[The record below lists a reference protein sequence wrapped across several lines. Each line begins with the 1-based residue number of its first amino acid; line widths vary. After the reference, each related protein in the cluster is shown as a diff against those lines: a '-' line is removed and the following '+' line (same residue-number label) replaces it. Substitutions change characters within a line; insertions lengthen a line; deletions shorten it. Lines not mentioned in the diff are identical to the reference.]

1 MKPLHVLAIVLLIVG
16 ALSLGW
22 FFDTQSP
29 LLIENPLEVP
39 ENIDYY
45 LSGVRY
51 RAMNGEGSIRYQLDS
66 PYLEHFIQ
74 EDISVIRQPFIDYQ
88 GKPQRWTLS
97 AQQGVLQHQSEVFEL
112 QEQVNLTRFDA
123 NDRMQLSTERMILTT
138 QNDLV
143 VIPQRL
149 QLSTGSLQLQANS
162 ATLDVSNNQ
171 YRFNG
176 VKATYQDRGIHETG

>member
-1 MKPLHVLAIVLLIVG
+1 MNVASGICRRCKNLRNNGVVP
-16 ALSLGW
+16 
-22 FFDTQSP
+22 SP
-29 LLIENPLEVP
+29 TPMVP
-39 ENIDYY
+39 
-45 LSGVRY
+45 
-51 RAMNGEGSIRYQLDS
+51 IRLDS
-66 PYLEHFIQ
+66 
-74 EDISVIRQPFIDYQ
+74 ISVIRQPFIDYQ